1 MVWFLVFFILAVL
14 GIWTTINDILYP
26 VETDLEKVRLSF
38 AEICAEATDPPRDLS
53 ECIDFETKAWLLTQD
68 LTLGFQI
75 LGGVGLLGLIFF
87 VSEKKVSNSINET
100 LIK

>member
-75 LGGVGLLGLIFF
+75 LGGVGLLGLIFLF
-87 VSEKKVSNSINET
+87 LKRKYQT
-100 LIK
+100 ALTKR

>member
-75 LGGVGLLGLIFF
+75 LGGVGLLGLIFLF
-87 VSEKKVSNSINET
+87 LKRKFQT
-100 LIK
+100 ALTKR

>member
-1 MVWFLVFFILAVL
+1 MVWFAVFSILAVL
-14 GIWTTINDILYP
+14 GLWTTINNILYP

-68 LTLGFQI
+68 LNLGFQM
-75 LGGVGLLGLIFF
+75 LGGVGLLGLMFLF
-87 VSEKKVSNSINET
+87 LKRKH
-100 LIK
+100 